1 MKYSWSRFSL
11 GEFAWKIESFEFP
24 CLEKKCTV
32 TGIPSGA
39 CIHFANFVKK
49 PRKKLDGMKQE
60 KKTFTPCIDHFFPPS
75 PLHKKVWRISAF
87 TWSWTLES
95 RWSRTGSVSFCL
107 LFVNVVNCL
116 CSLIDAVTSWTCC
129 LACWLT
135 SSAGFVVSGA
145 LSGIGCTCS
154 KRSRWCFSTG
164 TRRLKNYLTVLLPG
178 LKPFCSSASCG
189 GFGLL

>member
-75 PLHKKVWRISAF
+75 PLHWKSEGFQRLRGFEPWNPDGQELDRSH
-87 TWSWTLES
+87 
-95 RWSRTGSVSFCL
+95 SVYCL
-107 LFVNVVNCL
+107 LMFVDWCRHELDLLSCLLVNEQRWVRCL
-116 CSLIDAVTSWTCC
+116 
-129 LACWLT
+129 
-135 SSAGFVVSGA
+135 
-145 LSGIGCTCS
+145 
-154 KRSRWCFSTG
+154 
-164 TRRLKNYLTVLLPG
+164 
-178 LKPFCSSASCG
+178 G
-189 GFGLL
+189 GFIRHRVYLFEEISLVFCYRNATVEELFNCVSPWPEAILFFC

>member
-1 MKYSWSRFSL
+1 MMWRQHFLELMKYSWSRFSL

-75 PLHKKVWRISAF
+75 PLHKKSEGCQCLRGFEPWNPDGQELDRSH
-87 TWSWTLES
+87 
-95 RWSRTGSVSFCL
+95 SVYCL
-107 LFVNVVNCL
+107 FVVNCL

-129 LACWLT
+129 LSCWLT

-145 LSGIGCTCS
+145 LSGIGCTV
-154 KRSRWCFSTG
+154 
-164 TRRLKNYLTVLLPG
+164 RRDLAGVFLPERDG
-178 LKPFCSSASCG
+178 WRTI
-189 GFGLL
+189 